1 MSANFTGVTFP
12 NQKVTPANDAVI
24 RRAIFDDGILTGC
37 DLSYSGSTL
46 TMTAGQLM
54 ICGRQIIHPSSQN
67 WAVTEATSGYARLVL
82 TIDVTRTST
91 KDTFDQVVDEIQY
104 ATDANGF
111 ADLTTADINATG
123 TRYQVAVCLV
133 SLGPGGIT
141 GIASKLDMTEGGGAG
156 GVLTVTVIPGELV
169 TVSHGDKSQT
179 KAANASG
186 VAVFKGLKAGAWT
199 VAVTRNG
206 KPTAKTVIIVTD
218 YSVSIPLNTI
228 PEFTYTGDYEIVN
241 DSDEPITVS
250 QDNWKIRFLTSGTL
264 TFTNLNGAEG
274 GIDVFL
280 VGGGGNGET
289 IRGARG
295 GGGGYTK
302 TVKGVSIAIA
312 TPYTVTIGASSG
324 TSSAFGASAN
334 GASGANGGSGGGGGG
349 SSSGTPGNGGS
360 NGGNGTAGNVSGGG
374 TGQGTTTREF
384 GESTGKLYSGG
395 GGGSA
400 AKAGA
405 AGDSTAGAGAAF
417 GGAAKNGVAN
427 TGGGGGAAYSG
438 TAGAGGSGIV
448 IIRNVRGG
456 CIMAK
461 SMALIE
467 NGAITNMLWCSDS
480 EPETDILLDPAG
492 LPVAIGDTYSNG
504 KFYRGGVEILTPL
517 EEALKKNAEYESALT
532 EIETALGVN
541 NA

>member
-46 TMTAGQLM
+46 TMTAGQFM

-123 TRYQVAVCLV
+123 TRYQVAVCVV

-156 GVLTVTVIPGELV
+156 GVLTVTVSPGELV
-169 TVSHGDKSQT
+169 TVSNSDKSQA

-186 VAVFKGLKAGAWT
+186 VAVFKGLKAGPWT

-206 KPTAKTVIIVTD
+206 KPTAKTVIVVTD
-218 YSVSIPLNTI
+218 YSVSIPLSTI

-264 TFTNLNGAEG
+264 TFTNLNGAEN

-334 GASGANGGSGGGGGG
+334 GASGADGGSGGGGGG
-349 SSSGTPGNGGS
+349 SSSGTSGNGGS
-360 NGGNGTAGNVSGGG
+360 NGGNGTAGNVSNGG

-400 AKAGA
+400 AYAGA

-448 IIRNVRGG
+448 IIRNVRG
-456 CIMAK
+456 A
-461 SMALIE
+461 A
-467 NGAITNMLWCSDS
+467 
-480 EPETDILLDPAG
+480 
-492 LPVAIGDTYSNG
+492 
-504 KFYRGGVEILTPL
+504 
-517 EEALKKNAEYESALT
+517 
-532 EIETALGVN
+532 
-541 NA
+541 

>member
-123 TRYQVAVCLV
+123 TRYQVAVCVV

-156 GVLTVTVIPGELV
+156 GVLTVTVSPGELV
-169 TVSHGDKSQT
+169 TVSNSDKSQA

-186 VAVFKGLKAGAWT
+186 VAVFKGLKAGPWT

-206 KPTAKTVIIVTD
+206 KPTAKTVIVVTD
-218 YSVSIPLNTI
+218 YSVSIPLSTI

-264 TFTNLNGAEG
+264 TFTNLNGAEN

-334 GASGANGGSGGGGGG
+334 GASGADGGSGGGGGG
-349 SSSGTPGNGGS
+349 SSSGTSGNGGS
-360 NGGNGTAGNVSGGG
+360 NGGNGTAGNVSQGGA
-374 TGQGTTTREF
+374 GQGRTTREF

-400 AKAGA
+400 AGAGA
-405 AGDSTAGAGAAF
+405 AGDSTAGAGANF

-438 TAGAGGSGIV
+438 TAGRGGSGIA
-448 IIRNVRGG
+448 IIRNARG
-456 CIMAK
+456 A
-461 SMALIE
+461 A
-467 NGAITNMLWCSDS
+467 
-480 EPETDILLDPAG
+480 
-492 LPVAIGDTYSNG
+492 
-504 KFYRGGVEILTPL
+504 
-517 EEALKKNAEYESALT
+517 
-532 EIETALGVN
+532 
-541 NA
+541 

>member
-123 TRYQVAVCLV
+123 TRYQVAVCVV

-156 GVLTVTVIPGELV
+156 GVLTVTVSPGELV
-169 TVSHGDKSQT
+169 TVSNSDKSQA

-186 VAVFKGLKAGAWT
+186 VAVFKGLKAGPWT

-206 KPTAKTVIIVTD
+206 KPTAKTVIVVTD
-218 YSVSIPLNTI
+218 YSVSIPLSTI

-264 TFTNLNGAEG
+264 TFTNLNGAEN

-302 TVKGVSIAIA
+302 TVKGISIAIA

-334 GASGANGGSGGGGGG
+334 GASGADGGSGGGGGG
-349 SSSGTPGNGGS
+349 SSSGTSGNGGS
-360 NGGNGTAGNVSGGG
+360 NGGNGTAGNVSNGG

-400 AKAGA
+400 AYAGA
-405 AGDSTAGAGAAF
+405 AGDSTAGAGANF

-427 TGGGGGAAYSG
+427 TGGGGGGAYDG
-438 TAGAGGSGIV
+438 TAGRGGSGIA
-448 IIRNVRGG
+448 IIRNARG
-456 CIMAK
+456 A
-461 SMALIE
+461 A
-467 NGAITNMLWCSDS
+467 
-480 EPETDILLDPAG
+480 
-492 LPVAIGDTYSNG
+492 
-504 KFYRGGVEILTPL
+504 
-517 EEALKKNAEYESALT
+517 
-532 EIETALGVN
+532 
-541 NA
+541 

>member
-82 TIDVTRTST
+82 TIDVTRTSA

-123 TRYQVAVCLV
+123 TRYQVAVCVV

-156 GVLTVTVIPGELV
+156 GVLTVTVSPGELV
-169 TVSHGDKSQT
+169 TVSNSDKSQA

-186 VAVFKGLKAGAWT
+186 VAVFKGLKAGPWT

-206 KPTAKTVIIVTD
+206 KPTAKTVIVVTD
-218 YSVSIPLNTI
+218 YSVSIPLSTI

-264 TFTNLNGAEG
+264 TFTNLNGAEN

-334 GASGANGGSGGGGGG
+334 GASGADGGSGGGGGG
-349 SSSGTPGNGGS
+349 SSSGTSGNGGS
-360 NGGNGTAGNVSGGG
+360 NGGNGTAGNVSNGG

-400 AKAGA
+400 AYAGA
-405 AGDSTAGAGAAF
+405 AGDSTAGAGANF

-427 TGGGGGAAYSG
+427 TGGGGGGAYDG
-438 TAGAGGSGIV
+438 TAGRGGSGIA
-448 IIRNVRGG
+448 IIRNARG
-456 CIMAK
+456 A
-461 SMALIE
+461 A
-467 NGAITNMLWCSDS
+467 
-480 EPETDILLDPAG
+480 
-492 LPVAIGDTYSNG
+492 
-504 KFYRGGVEILTPL
+504 
-517 EEALKKNAEYESALT
+517 
-532 EIETALGVN
+532 
-541 NA
+541 

>member
-123 TRYQVAVCLV
+123 TRYQVAVCVV

-169 TVSHGDKSQT
+169 TVSLGDKSQAKT
-179 KAANASG
+179 ANASG

-206 KPTAKTVIIVTD
+206 KPTAKTVIVVTD
-218 YSVSIPLNTI
+218 YSVSIPLSTI

-264 TFTNLNGAEG
+264 TFTNLNGAED

-400 AKAGA
+400 ANAGA
-405 AGDSTAGAGAAF
+405 AGDSTAGAGAAY

-427 TGGGGGAAYSG
+427 TGGGGGAAYGG

-448 IIRNVRGG
+448 IIRNVRG
-456 CIMAK
+456 A
-461 SMALIE
+461 A
-467 NGAITNMLWCSDS
+467 
-480 EPETDILLDPAG
+480 
-492 LPVAIGDTYSNG
+492 
-504 KFYRGGVEILTPL
+504 
-517 EEALKKNAEYESALT
+517 
-532 EIETALGVN
+532 
-541 NA
+541 

>member
-156 GVLTVTVIPGELV
+156 GVLTVTVSPGELV
-169 TVSHGDKSQT
+169 TVSNSDKSQA

-186 VAVFKGLKAGAWT
+186 VAVFKGLKAGPWT

-206 KPTAKTVIIVTD
+206 KPTAKTVIVVTD
-218 YSVSIPLNTI
+218 YSVSIPLSTI
-228 PEFTYTGDYEIVN
+228 PEFAYTGDYEIVN

-264 TFTNLNGAEG
+264 TFTNLNGAEN

-312 TPYTVTIGASSG
+312 TPYTITIGASSG
-324 TSSAFGASAN
+324 TTSAFGASAN

-349 SSSGTPGNGGS
+349 SSSGTPGDGGS
-360 NGGNGTAGNVSGGG
+360 NGGNGTAGNVSQGG
-374 TGQGTTTREF
+374 TGQGRTTREF

-400 AKAGA
+400 AGAGA

-427 TGGGGGAAYSG
+427 TGGGGGAAYGG
-438 TAGAGGSGIV
+438 TAGHGGSGIV
-448 IIRNVRGG
+448 IIRNARG
-456 CIMAK
+456 A
-461 SMALIE
+461 A
-467 NGAITNMLWCSDS
+467 
-480 EPETDILLDPAG
+480 
-492 LPVAIGDTYSNG
+492 
-504 KFYRGGVEILTPL
+504 
-517 EEALKKNAEYESALT
+517 
-532 EIETALGVN
+532 
-541 NA
+541 

>member
-156 GVLTVTVIPGELV
+156 GVLTVTVSPGELV
-169 TVSHGDKSQT
+169 TVSNSDKSQA

-186 VAVFKGLKAGAWT
+186 VAVFKGLKAGPWT

-206 KPTAKTVIIVTD
+206 KPTAKTVIVVTD
-218 YSVSIPLNTI
+218 YSVSIPLSTI
-228 PEFTYTGDYEIVN
+228 PEFAYTGDYEIVN

-264 TFTNLNGAEG
+264 TFTNLNGAEN

-334 GASGANGGSGGGGGG
+334 GASGADGGSGGGGGG
-349 SSSGTPGNGGS
+349 SSSGTSGNGGS
-360 NGGNGTAGNVSGGG
+360 NGGNGTAGNVSNGG

-400 AKAGA
+400 AYAGA
-405 AGDSTAGAGAAF
+405 AGDSTAGAGANF

-427 TGGGGGAAYSG
+427 TGGGGGGAYDG
-438 TAGAGGSGIV
+438 TAGRGGSGIA
-448 IIRNVRGG
+448 IIRNARG
-456 CIMAK
+456 A
-461 SMALIE
+461 A
-467 NGAITNMLWCSDS
+467 
-480 EPETDILLDPAG
+480 
-492 LPVAIGDTYSNG
+492 
-504 KFYRGGVEILTPL
+504 
-517 EEALKKNAEYESALT
+517 
-532 EIETALGVN
+532 
-541 NA
+541 

>member
-123 TRYQVAVCLV
+123 TRYQVAVCVV

-141 GIASKLDMTEGGGAG
+141 GIVSKLDMTEGGGAG
-156 GVLTVTVIPGELV
+156 GVLTVTVSPGELV
-169 TVSHGDKSQT
+169 TVSNGDKSQA

-218 YSVSIPLNTI
+218 YSVSIPLNAI

-250 QDNWKIRFLTSGTL
+250 EGNWKIRFLTSGTL
-264 TFTNLNGAEG
+264 TFTNINGAEN

-280 VGGGGNGET
+280 VGGGASGGG
-289 IRGARG
+289 RGG
-295 GGGGYTK
+295 GGGGYTRTQK
-302 TVKGVSIAIA
+302 SVSVNVGIQYQIIVGAGGLAPTTSDRVPPNAGGA
-312 TPYTVTIGASSG
+312 T
-324 TSSAFGASAN
+324 SAFGLTAN
-334 GASGANGGSGGGGGG
+334 GGDTSTNGDYPSSGGSGGGSGNVGGAGYSGG
-349 SSSGTPGNGGS
+349 SDGS
-360 NGGNGTAGNVSGGG
+360 SGGG
-374 TGQGTTTREF
+374 DDGGSGQGTTTREF
-384 GESTGKLYSGG
+384 GESTGKLYAGG
-395 GGGSA
+395 GGGGAVTTNETSSGG
-400 AKAGA
+400 AGGG
-405 AGDSTAGAGAAF
+405 GDGGGAGADPRP
-417 GGAAKNGVAN
+417 KNGGAN
-427 TGGGGGAAYSG
+427 TGGGGGGIGNLYSSA
-438 TAGAGGSGIV
+438 TYASGGSGIV
-448 IIRNVRGG
+448 IIRNARG
-456 CIMAK
+456 A
-461 SMALIE
+461 A
-467 NGAITNMLWCSDS
+467 
-480 EPETDILLDPAG
+480 
-492 LPVAIGDTYSNG
+492 
-504 KFYRGGVEILTPL
+504 
-517 EEALKKNAEYESALT
+517 
-532 EIETALGVN
+532 
-541 NA
+541 

>member
-46 TMTAGQLM
+46 TMTAGQFM

-123 TRYQVAVCLV
+123 TRYQVAVCVV

-156 GVLTVTVIPGELV
+156 GVLTVTVSPGELV
-169 TVSHGDKSQT
+169 TVSNSDKSQA

-186 VAVFKGLKAGAWT
+186 VAVFKGLKAGPWT

-206 KPTAKTVIIVTD
+206 KPTAKTVIVVTD
-218 YSVSIPLNTI
+218 YSVSIPLSTI

-264 TFTNLNGAEG
+264 TFTNLNGAEN

-334 GASGANGGSGGGGGG
+334 GASGADGGSGGGGGG
-349 SSSGTPGNGGS
+349 SSSGTSGNGGS
-360 NGGNGTAGNVSGGG
+360 NGGNGTAGNVSNGG

-400 AKAGA
+400 AYAGA
-405 AGDSTAGAGAAF
+405 AGDSTAGAGANY

-427 TGGGGGAAYSG
+427 TGGGGGGAYDG
-438 TAGAGGSGIV
+438 TAGRGGSGIA
-448 IIRNVRGG
+448 IIRNARG
-456 CIMAK
+456 A
-461 SMALIE
+461 A
-467 NGAITNMLWCSDS
+467 
-480 EPETDILLDPAG
+480 
-492 LPVAIGDTYSNG
+492 
-504 KFYRGGVEILTPL
+504 
-517 EEALKKNAEYESALT
+517 
-532 EIETALGVN
+532 
-541 NA
+541 

>member
-46 TMTAGQLM
+46 TMTAGQFM

-123 TRYQVAVCLV
+123 TRYQVAVCVV

-141 GIASKLDMTEGGGAG
+141 GIASKLDVTEGGGAG

-206 KPTAKTVIIVTD
+206 KPTAKTVIVVTD
-218 YSVSIPLNTI
+218 YSVSIPLSTI

-250 QDNWKIRFLTSGTL
+250 QDDWKIRFLTSGTL
-264 TFTNLNGAEG
+264 TFTNLNGAEN

-334 GASGANGGSGGGGGG
+334 GASGADGGSGGGGGG
-349 SSSGTPGNGGS
+349 SSSGTSGNGGS
-360 NGGNGTAGNVSGGG
+360 NGGNGTAGNVSNGG

-400 AKAGA
+400 AYAGA
-405 AGDSTAGAGAAF
+405 AGDSTAGAGANF

-427 TGGGGGAAYSG
+427 TGGGGGGAYDG
-438 TAGAGGSGIV
+438 TAGRGGSGIA
-448 IIRNVRGG
+448 IIRNARG
-456 CIMAK
+456 A
-461 SMALIE
+461 A
-467 NGAITNMLWCSDS
+467 
-480 EPETDILLDPAG
+480 
-492 LPVAIGDTYSNG
+492 
-504 KFYRGGVEILTPL
+504 
-517 EEALKKNAEYESALT
+517 
-532 EIETALGVN
+532 
-541 NA
+541 

>member
-46 TMTAGQLM
+46 TMTAGQLV

-123 TRYQVAVCLV
+123 TRYQVAVCVV

-141 GIASKLDMTEGGGAG
+141 GIASKLDVTEGGGAG
-156 GVLTVTVIPGELV
+156 GVLTVTVSPGELV
-169 TVSHGDKSQT
+169 TVSNSDKSQA

-218 YSVSIPLNTI
+218 YSVSIPLSTI

-250 QDNWKIRFLTSGTL
+250 QDNWKIRFLTSGML
-264 TFTNLNGAEG
+264 TFTNLNGAEN

-312 TPYTVTIGASSG
+312 TPYTITIGASSG

-334 GASGANGGSGGGGGG
+334 GASGVNGGSGGGGGG
-349 SSSGTPGNGGS
+349 SSSGTSGDGGS
-360 NGGNGTAGNVSGGG
+360 NGGNGTAGNVSQGG
-374 TGQGTTTREF
+374 TGQGRTTREF

-400 AKAGA
+400 AGAGA
-405 AGDSTAGAGAAF
+405 AGDSTAGAGAAY

-427 TGGGGGAAYSG
+427 TGGGGGAAYGG
-438 TAGAGGSGIV
+438 TAGHGGSGIV
-448 IIRNVRGG
+448 IIRNARG
-456 CIMAK
+456 A
-461 SMALIE
+461 A
-467 NGAITNMLWCSDS
+467 
-480 EPETDILLDPAG
+480 
-492 LPVAIGDTYSNG
+492 
-504 KFYRGGVEILTPL
+504 
-517 EEALKKNAEYESALT
+517 
-532 EIETALGVN
+532 
-541 NA
+541 

>member
-123 TRYQVAVCLV
+123 TRYQVAVCVV

-218 YSVSIPLNTI
+218 YSVSIPLSTI

-250 QDNWKIRFLTSGTL
+250 EGNWKIRFLTSGTL
-264 TFTNLNGAEG
+264 TFTNLNGAED

-360 NGGNGTAGNVSGGG
+360 NGGNGTAGNVSAGG

-400 AKAGA
+400 ANAGA
-405 AGDSTAGAGAAF
+405 AGDSTAGAGAAY

-427 TGGGGGAAYSG
+427 TGGGGGAAYGG
-438 TAGAGGSGIV
+438 TAGHGGSGIA
-448 IIRNVRGG
+448 IIRNARG
-456 CIMAK
+456 A
-461 SMALIE
+461 A
-467 NGAITNMLWCSDS
+467 
-480 EPETDILLDPAG
+480 
-492 LPVAIGDTYSNG
+492 
-504 KFYRGGVEILTPL
+504 
-517 EEALKKNAEYESALT
+517 
-532 EIETALGVN
+532 
-541 NA
+541 

>member
-1 MSANFTGVTFP
+1 MSAKFTGVTFP

-91 KDTFDQVVDEIQY
+91 KATFDQVVDEIQY

-123 TRYQVAVCLV
+123 TRYQVAVCVV

-156 GVLTVTVIPGELV
+156 GVLTVTVSPGELV
-169 TVSHGDKSQT
+169 TVSNSDKSQA

-186 VAVFKGLKAGAWT
+186 VAVFKGLKAGPWT

-206 KPTAKTVIIVTD
+206 KPTAKTVIVVTD
-218 YSVSIPLNTI
+218 YSVSIPLSTI

-264 TFTNLNGAEG
+264 TFTNLNGAEN

-334 GASGANGGSGGGGGG
+334 GASGADGGSGGGGGG
-349 SSSGTPGNGGS
+349 SSSGTSGNGGS
-360 NGGNGTAGNVSGGG
+360 NGGNGTAGNVSNGG

-400 AKAGA
+400 AYAGA
-405 AGDSTAGAGAAF
+405 AGDSTAGAGANF

-427 TGGGGGAAYSG
+427 TGGGGGGAYDG
-438 TAGAGGSGIV
+438 TAGRGGSGIA
-448 IIRNVRGG
+448 IIRNARG
-456 CIMAK
+456 A
-461 SMALIE
+461 A
-467 NGAITNMLWCSDS
+467 
-480 EPETDILLDPAG
+480 
-492 LPVAIGDTYSNG
+492 
-504 KFYRGGVEILTPL
+504 
-517 EEALKKNAEYESALT
+517 
-532 EIETALGVN
+532 
-541 NA
+541 

>member
-123 TRYQVAVCLV
+123 TRYQVAVCVV

-141 GIASKLDMTEGGGAG
+141 GIASKLDVTEGGGAG

-250 QDNWKIRFLTSGTL
+250 QGNWKIRFLTSGTL
-264 TFTNLNGAEG
+264 TFTNLNGAEN

-302 TVKGVSIAIA
+302 TVKGISIAIA

-360 NGGNGTAGNVSGGG
+360 NGGNGTAGNVSQGGA
-374 TGQGTTTREF
+374 GQGTTTKEF

-400 AKAGA
+400 ANAGA
-405 AGDSTAGAGAAF
+405 AGDSTAGAGAAY

-427 TGGGGGAAYSG
+427 TGGGGGGAYSG
-438 TAGAGGSGIV
+438 TAGTGGSGIV
-448 IIRNVRGG
+448 IIRNARG
-456 CIMAK
+456 A
-461 SMALIE
+461 A
-467 NGAITNMLWCSDS
+467 
-480 EPETDILLDPAG
+480 
-492 LPVAIGDTYSNG
+492 
-504 KFYRGGVEILTPL
+504 
-517 EEALKKNAEYESALT
+517 
-532 EIETALGVN
+532 
-541 NA
+541 

>member
-123 TRYQVAVCLV
+123 TRYQVAVCVV

-141 GIASKLDMTEGGGAG
+141 GIASKLDVTEGGGAG

-169 TVSHGDKSQT
+169 TVSNSDKSQA

-186 VAVFKGLKAGAWT
+186 VAVFKGLKAGPWT

-206 KPTAKTVIIVTD
+206 KPTAKTVIVVTD
-218 YSVSIPLNTI
+218 YSVSIPLSTI

-250 QDNWKIRFLTSGTL
+250 EGNWKIRFLTSGTL
-264 TFTNLNGAEG
+264 TFTNLNGAED

-302 TVKGVSIAIA
+302 TVKGISIAIA
-312 TPYTVTIGASSG
+312 TPYTITIGASSG

-334 GASGANGGSGGGGGG
+334 GASNADGGSGGGGGG
-349 SSSGTPGNGGS
+349 SSSGTSGDGGS
-360 NGGNGTAGNVSGGG
+360 NGGNGTAGNVSQGG

-400 AKAGA
+400 ANAGA
-405 AGDSTAGAGAAF
+405 AGDSTAGAGAAY
-417 GGAAKNGVAN
+417 GGAAKNGAAN
-427 TGGGGGAAYSG
+427 TGGGGGAAYAG
-438 TAGAGGSGIV
+438 TAGRGGSGIV
-448 IIRNVRGG
+448 IIRNARG
-456 CIMAK
+456 A
-461 SMALIE
+461 A
-467 NGAITNMLWCSDS
+467 
-480 EPETDILLDPAG
+480 
-492 LPVAIGDTYSNG
+492 
-504 KFYRGGVEILTPL
+504 
-517 EEALKKNAEYESALT
+517 
-532 EIETALGVN
+532 
-541 NA
+541 

>member
-123 TRYQVAVCLV
+123 TRYQVAVCVV

-141 GIASKLDMTEGGGAG
+141 GIASKLDVTEGGGAG

-186 VAVFKGLKAGAWT
+186 VAVFKGLTAGAWT

-206 KPTAKTVIIVTD
+206 KPTAKTVIVVTD

-274 GIDVFL
+274 GIDLFL
-280 VGGGGNGET
+280 VGGGGDGGTRNWNPDSN
-289 IRGARG
+289 IYCHGAG

-302 TVKGVSIAIA
+302 TQRGIAVVVGTAYEI
-312 TPYTVTIGASSG
+312 TIGAATG
-324 TSSAFGASAN
+324 TTSAFSISAAGGKSPGAASR
-334 GASGANGGSGGGGGG
+334 GWQSGADGGSGGGATNGIGGVDG
-349 SSSGTPGNGGS
+349 E
-360 NGGNGTAGNVSGGG
+360 NGTAPAFGKGG

-384 GESTGKLYSGG
+384 GESSGALYASGG
-395 GGGSA
+395 SGNSTSA
-400 AKAGA
+400 TKANSGDGA
-405 AGDSTAGAGAAF
+405 DGRDTNDASTAVNPGA
-417 GGAAKNGVAN
+417 
-427 TGGGGGAAYSG
+427 
-438 TAGAGGSGIV
+438 SGIV
-448 IIRNVRGG
+448 IIRNAR
-456 CIMAK
+456 
-461 SMALIE
+461 
-467 NGAITNMLWCSDS
+467 
-480 EPETDILLDPAG
+480 
-492 LPVAIGDTYSNG
+492 
-504 KFYRGGVEILTPL
+504 
-517 EEALKKNAEYESALT
+517 EAA
-532 EIETALGVN
+532 
-541 NA
+541 

>member
-82 TIDVTRTST
+82 TIDVTRTSA

-123 TRYQVAVCLV
+123 TRYQVAVCVV

-156 GVLTVTVIPGELV
+156 GVLTVTVSPGELV
-169 TVSHGDKSQT
+169 TVSNSDKSQA

-186 VAVFKGLKAGAWT
+186 VAVFKGLKAGPWT

-206 KPTAKTVIIVTD
+206 KPTAKTVIVVTD
-218 YSVSIPLNTI
+218 YSVSIPLSTI

-264 TFTNLNGAEG
+264 TFTNLNGAEN

-334 GASGANGGSGGGGGG
+334 GASGADGGSGGGGGG
-349 SSSGTPGNGGS
+349 SSSGTSGNGGS
-360 NGGNGTAGNVSGGG
+360 NGGNGTARNVSNGG

-400 AKAGA
+400 AYAGA
-405 AGDSTAGAGAAF
+405 AGDSTAGAGANF

-427 TGGGGGAAYSG
+427 TGGGGGGAYDG
-438 TAGAGGSGIV
+438 TAGRGGSGIA
-448 IIRNVRGG
+448 IIRNARG
-456 CIMAK
+456 A
-461 SMALIE
+461 A
-467 NGAITNMLWCSDS
+467 
-480 EPETDILLDPAG
+480 
-492 LPVAIGDTYSNG
+492 
-504 KFYRGGVEILTPL
+504 
-517 EEALKKNAEYESALT
+517 
-532 EIETALGVN
+532 
-541 NA
+541 

>member
-46 TMTAGQLM
+46 TMTAGQFM

-123 TRYQVAVCLV
+123 TRYQVAVCVV

-156 GVLTVTVIPGELV
+156 GVLTVTVSPGELV
-169 TVSHGDKSQT
+169 TVSNSDKSQA

-186 VAVFKGLKAGAWT
+186 VAVFKGLKAGPWT

-206 KPTAKTVIIVTD
+206 KPTAKTVIVVTD
-218 YSVSIPLNTI
+218 YSVSIPLSTI

-264 TFTNLNGAEG
+264 TFTNLNGAEN

-334 GASGANGGSGGGGGG
+334 GASGADGGSGGGGGG
-349 SSSGTPGNGGS
+349 SSSGTSGNGGS
-360 NGGNGTAGNVSGGG
+360 NGGNGTAGNVSNGG

-395 GGGSA
+395 GGGS
-400 AKAGA
+400 
-405 AGDSTAGAGAAF
+405 
-417 GGAAKNGVAN
+417 
-427 TGGGGGAAYSG
+427 
-438 TAGAGGSGIV
+438 
-448 IIRNVRGG
+448 
-456 CIMAK
+456 
-461 SMALIE
+461 
-467 NGAITNMLWCSDS
+467 
-480 EPETDILLDPAG
+480 
-492 LPVAIGDTYSNG
+492 
-504 KFYRGGVEILTPL
+504 
-517 EEALKKNAEYESALT
+517 
-532 EIETALGVN
+532 
-541 NA
+541 

>member
-1 MSANFTGVTFP
+1 MSAKFTGVTFP

-123 TRYQVAVCLV
+123 TRYQVAVCVV

-141 GIASKLDMTEGGGAG
+141 GIASKLDVTEGGGAG

-264 TFTNLNGAEG
+264 TFTNLNGAEN

-302 TVKGVSIAIA
+302 TVKGISIAIA

-360 NGGNGTAGNVSGGG
+360 NGGNGTAGNISQGGA
-374 TGQGTTTREF
+374 GQGTTTKEF

-400 AKAGA
+400 ANAGA
-405 AGDSTAGAGAAF
+405 AGDSTAGAGANF

-427 TGGGGGAAYSG
+427 TGGGGGGAYSG
-438 TAGAGGSGIV
+438 TAGTGGSGIV
-448 IIRNVRGG
+448 IIRNARG
-456 CIMAK
+456 A
-461 SMALIE
+461 A
-467 NGAITNMLWCSDS
+467 
-480 EPETDILLDPAG
+480 
-492 LPVAIGDTYSNG
+492 
-504 KFYRGGVEILTPL
+504 
-517 EEALKKNAEYESALT
+517 
-532 EIETALGVN
+532 
-541 NA
+541 